1 MSLRHDGPDR
11 LEFSVSDNGEGISAE
26 HIRHIF
32 DSFYQS
38 DVHHSGSGIGL
49 ALSKAFTELHG
60 GTINVKSSPGK
71 GSVFTVTLP
80 VVQKGE
86 FDLSTA
92 VPESRISQFRDGA
105 VYDASQESLSAGL
118 FSDEEIAGDKKTVLL
133 IDDNRDVRNYLKS
146 VLSFEY
152 NILEASNGKEGIARA
167 RKHVPDAVVCDVMM
181 PVMDGMECCRI
192 LKSDIRT
199 SHIPVLMLTAYAA
212 EDQKIKGYE
221 CGADSYISK
230 PFSADLLLAR
240 IGNLINGRK
249 LLASVFSDASSTG
262 SGASDID
269 KGFIDRLKG
278 IINSRMSDP
287 SLSVESIGE
296 EIGLGRVQLYR
307 KTKSLIGYSP
317 NEFLR
322 ICRLRK
328 AQAMLSSTEKT
339 VSEVAYSVGFSSP
352 SYFSKCYKEYFGT
365 SPATSKN
372 TV

>member
-1 MSLRHDGPDR
+1 M
-11 LEFSVSDNGEGISAE
+11 
-26 HIRHIF
+26 
-32 DSFYQS
+32 
-38 DVHHSGSGIGL
+38 
-49 ALSKAFTELHG
+49 
-60 GTINVKSSPGK
+60 
-71 GSVFTVTLP
+71 
-80 VVQKGE
+80 
-86 FDLSTA
+86 
-92 VPESRISQFRDGA
+92 
-105 VYDASQESLSAGL
+105 
-118 FSDEEIAGDKKTVLL
+118 
-133 IDDNRDVRNYLKS
+133 
-146 VLSFEY
+146 SFEY